1 MNKVIKNIGLYWQPL
16 GGNNV
21 DQISGHCYC
30 YRDVVKEGHRKVT
43 TTILVDL
50 GKFDNHRAL
59 GIKNSSAAVPDIRN
73 ILADKENYPKALF
86 LTHSHPDHLNG
97 IVHYLKAGYS
107 LPPLYAGKYTF
118 MILYDLLKEYNFPQ
132 KLWPKFNVIEDGN
145 IFRFGSFEIEI
156 LASSHTCF
164 ESLSAVKVR
173 IKY

>member
-86 LTHSHPDHLNG
+86 FDTLTS
-97 IVHYLKAGYS
+97 
-107 LPPLYAGKYTF
+107 
-118 MILYDLLKEYNFPQ
+118 
-132 KLWPKFNVIEDGN
+132 
-145 IFRFGSFEIEI
+145 
-156 LASSHTCF
+156 
-164 ESLSAVKVR
+164 
-173 IKY
+173 